1 MKCSLLH
8 GQATRVALLLLFG
21 CFQLDK
27 YLLHLHSTQMSVIFL
42 HTGLRFQLHQFS
54 SVAQSCPVICDPV
67 DWSTPGIPVHHQL
80 LKKITPEDYSNSCPS
95 SQRCP
100 STISSS
106 VGHFSSHLRSFPASG
121 PFTMSPLFTSGDW
134 SIGVSASASVLPMNI
149 QDWFSLG
156 WIAWISLQSKGLS
169 SIFSNNTVQK
179 HQFFSIQLS
188 LWPNSHIHTWL
199 LEKS

>member
-1 MKCSLLH
+1 MKCSLLC
-8 GQATRVALLLLFG
+8 GQATRVAPLLLFG

-27 YLLHLHSTQMSVIFL
+27 YLLHLHSTLMSVIFL
-42 HTGLRFQLHQFS
+42 HTGLRFQLDQFS
-54 SVAQSCPVICDPV
+54 CSVMSNNLWSRGLQHARHPCPSP
-67 DWSTPGIPVHHQL
+67 
-80 LKKITPEDYSNSCPS
+80 TPENYSNSCPS
-95 SQRCP
+95 SQRYP

-106 VGHFSSHLRSFPASG
+106 VGHFSSHLWSFPASG
-121 PFTMSPLFTSGDW
+121 PFTMGQLFTSGGQ

-156 WIAWISLQSKGLS
+156 WIGWILQSKGLS

-179 HQFFSIQLS
+179 HQFLSIQLS

-199 LEKS
+199 LEKP